1 MHDRIEALNRQ
12 VQALE
17 GKAQSLQ
24 VTIDRLTCALQK
36 TEEEESQ
43 QKDKVQNLNMTL
55 SDNQSIINELQDR
68 VSQLQKGLTSSEH
81 DRRVLQERL
90 DSTRYDLNKRINCF
104 DFQVQRRGVRCKF
117 KVTIGRFGIDCVI
130 MMEIKPLRGIL

>member
-90 DSTRYDLNKRINCF
+90 DSTRY
-104 DFQVQRRGVRCKF
+104 
-117 KVTIGRFGIDCVI
+117 VTIVTVVMSTEGADQQ
-130 MMEIKPLRGIL
+130 